1 MENERAAEHKL
12 VKTSKHFI
20 SVSNSDSNDF
30 GTAAHNP
37 ANMRISFNNPT
48 FTNVQSFSD
57 QTTTH
62 LNVLN
67 MTLDLHYNNVSESYR
82 NNRFRIRSAS
92 GTALFQGAAENYN
105 AGLPAGS
112 APVYPTFRIADG
124 IYKTG
129 DDLVAAIKA
138 AITAA
143 PVSWNNAGAAGNA
156 LNFAATVAQPSPLGN
171 ILLKYT
177 GLAPNAGTPLIFIDT
192 IFTHNGA
199 QYDSSRL
206 FGTTNDTITFTH
218 AGGAAVFIPGAFQL
232 PFATVQGAAAAG
244 AATPAFIDL
253 QTIQTFRMHSNI
265 SKRGFSKAGDLALA
279 PALRPLTQNDILFE
293 FSSGLAQIGQTLYWE
308 PTDSRWEQ
316 IVNSNFDELTLYI
329 TDKNNNQVALTN
341 NSEVSISF
349 TITREINVVSNEAR
363 VKSLMNYNQF
373 RTM

>member
-1 MENERAAEHKL
+1 MDNERPSEHTV

-20 SVSNSDSNDF
+20 SVSNADSNDF

-48 FTNVQSFSD
+48 FTNIQSFSD

-62 LNVLN
+62 LNPIAL
-67 MTLDLHYNNVSESYR
+67 TLDLHYNNVSESYR

-92 GTALFQGAAENYN
+92 GTALFQGVPENYN
-105 AGLPAGS
+105 AGNPAGS
-112 APVYPTFRIADG
+112 APIYPTFTIAEG

-129 DDLVAAIKA
+129 EDLVAAIKA

-143 PVSWNNAGAAGNA
+143 PVSWNSGGGAGNV
-156 LNFAATVAQPSPLGN
+156 LNFAATAAQPSPLGN
-171 ILLKYT
+171 ILFKYV
-177 GLAPNAGTPLIFIDT
+177 GAAPSGTPLIFIDT
-192 IFTHNGA
+192 IFQQNGV

-206 FGTTNDTITFTH
+206 FGTTHATITFTH
-218 AGGAAVFIPGAFQL
+218 AGGAATFIPGAFAL
-232 PFATVQGAAAAG
+232 PYATVQGAAPVG

-265 SKRGFSKAGDLALA
+265 SKRGFSKAGNSALA
-279 PALRPLTQNDILFE
+279 PALRPLTQNDVLFE

-329 TDKNNNQVALTN
+329 TDKNNNLVTLTN
-341 NSEVSISF
+341 NSEVSFSF
-349 TITREINVVSNEAR
+349 AVTRDVNVVSNEAR

>member
-1 MENERAAEHKL
+1 MENERPTQHTV

-37 ANMRISFNNPT
+37 AAMRISFNNPT

-62 LNVLN
+62 LNPIAL
-67 MTLDLHYNNVSESYR
+67 TLDLHYNNVSESYR

-92 GTALFQGAAENYN
+92 GTALHQGAAENYN
-105 AGLPAGS
+105 AGNPAGA
-112 APVYPTFRIADG
+112 APVYPTFQIAEG

-143 PVSWNNAGAAGNA
+143 PVSWNNGGGAGNA
-156 LNFAATVAQPSPLGN
+156 LNFAATAAQPSPLGN
-171 ILLKYT
+171 ILFKYN
-177 GLAPNAGTPLIFIDT
+177 GAAPAATPLIFVDT
-192 IFTHNGA
+192 IFSQNGV

-206 FGTTNDTITFTH
+206 FGATSATITFTY
-218 AGGAAVFIPGAFQL
+218 AGGQAVFIPGAFAL
-232 PFATVQGAAAAG
+232 PYATVQGAAPAG

-279 PALRPLTQNDILFE
+279 PALRPLTQNDVLFE

-316 IVNSNFDELTLYI
+316 IVNSNFDEMTLYI
-329 TDKNNNQVALTN
+329 TDKNNNNVVLTN
-341 NSEVSISF
+341 NSEVSFSF
-349 TITREINVVSNEAR
+349 TITRDINVVSNEAR

-373 RTM
+373 RTL

>member
-1 MENERAAEHKL
+1 MENERAADHKL

-20 SVSNSDSNDF
+20 SISNSDSNDY
-30 GTAAHNP
+30 GTAVHNP

-62 LNVLN
+62 LNPIAL
-67 MTLDLHYNNVSESYR
+67 TLDLHYNNVSESYR
-82 NNRFRIRSAS
+82 NNRFRIRSVS
-92 GTALFQGAAENYN
+92 GAALFQGVAENYI
-105 AGLPAGS
+105 AGI
-112 APVYPTFRIADG
+112 YPTFTITEG

-129 DDLVAAIKA
+129 EDLVAAIKT
-138 AITAA
+138 AITTA
-143 PVSWNNAGAAGNA
+143 PVSWNNNGAAGNA
-156 LNFAATVAQPSPLGN
+156 LNFAATAAQPSPLGN
-171 ILLKYT
+171 ILFKYS
-177 GLAPNAGTPLIFIDT
+177 GAAPAGTPLIFIDT
-192 IFTHNGA
+192 NFQQNGV

-206 FGTTNDTITFTH
+206 FGTTHATITFTH
-218 AGGAAVFIPGAFQL
+218 AGGAAVFIPGAFTL
-232 PFATVQGAAAAG
+232 PYAAVQGVAAVG

-265 SKRGFSKAGDLALA
+265 SKRGFSKAGDPVLA
-279 PALRPLTQNDILFE
+279 PALRPLTQNDVLFE

-341 NSEVSISF
+341 NSEVSMTM

>member
-1 MENERAAEHKL
+1 MDNERPSEHTV

-20 SVSNSDSNDF
+20 SVSNADSNDF

-48 FTNVQSFSD
+48 FTNIQSFSD

-62 LNVLN
+62 LNPIAL
-67 MTLDLHYNNVSESYR
+67 TLDLHYNNVSESYR

-92 GTALFQGAAENYN
+92 GTGLFQGVAENYN
-105 AGLPAGS
+105 AGNPAGS
-112 APVYPTFRIADG
+112 APVHPTFTIAEG

-129 DDLVAAIKA
+129 EDLVAAIKA

-143 PVSWNNAGAAGNA
+143 PVFWNNAGAAGNV
-156 LNFAATVAQPSPLGN
+156 LNFAATAAQPSPLGN
-171 ILLKYT
+171 ILFKYS
-177 GLAPNAGTPLIFIDT
+177 GAAPAGSPLIFIDT
-192 IFTHNGA
+192 IFQQNGV

-206 FGTTNDTITFTH
+206 FGTTHATITFTH
-218 AGGAAVFIPGAFQL
+218 AGGAAVFIPGAFAL
-232 PFATVQGAAAAG
+232 PYATVQGAAPAG

-265 SKRGFSKAGDLALA
+265 SKRGFSKSGNLALA
-279 PALRPLTQNDILFE
+279 PALRPLTQNDVLFE

-329 TDKNNNQVALTN
+329 TDKNNNLVTLTN
-341 NSEVSISF
+341 NSEVSFSF
-349 TITREINVVSNEAR
+349 AITRDVNVVSNEAR
-363 VKSLMNYNQF
+363 VKSLMNYNHF

>member
-1 MENERAAEHKL
+1 MENERAAEHKQ
-12 VKTSKHFI
+12 VRTSKHFI
-20 SVSNSDSNDF
+20 SVSNSDSNDY
-30 GTAAHNP
+30 GTAGHNP

-62 LNVLN
+62 LNPIAL
-67 MTLDLHYNNVSESYR
+67 TLDLHYNNVSESYR

-92 GTALFQGAAENYN
+92 GTGLFQGAAENYN
-105 AGLPAGS
+105 AGNPAGS
-112 APVYPTFRIADG
+112 APVYPTFTIAEG

-143 PVSWNNAGAAGNA
+143 PVSWNNNGAAGNA
-156 LNFAATVAQPSPLGN
+156 LNFAATAAQPSPLGN
-171 ILLKYT
+171 ILFKYS
-177 GLAPNAGTPLIFIDT
+177 GAAPAGTPLIFIDT
-192 IFTHNGA
+192 IFVSNGV

-206 FGTTNDTITFTH
+206 FGTTSATITFTH
-218 AGGAAVFIPGAFQL
+218 AGGAPVFIPGAFAL
-232 PFATVQGAAAAG
+232 PYATVQGAAPAG

-265 SKRGFSKAGDLALA
+265 SKRGFSKAGDLTLT
-279 PALRPLTQNDILFE
+279 PALRPLTQNDVLFE

-329 TDKNNNQVALTN
+329 TDKNNNLVTLTN
-341 NSEVSISF
+341 NSEVSMTM
-349 TITREINVVSNEAR
+349 TITREINVVSNESR

-373 RTM
+373 RTL